1 MSLLMEALRKA
12 EQAKKQAAGAPVAIS
27 GESSEAQNKQQVS
40 PELHLS
46 LERQDPPKITSL
58 GRNRAIA
65 VDSSDA
71 VVNLQGGERQVSQA
85 SPKGDGKIEQA
96 DAGDGGQQSALV
108 VDGEVADMM
117 VVDACVPS
125 DLNGIPEREAGMA
138 LEPELTAE
146 NPVTDGAVSPFEDLK
161 KSGPEIEPER
171 GVPDVSV
178 IHPAITSAESSRKTA
193 RTVFTAKKEY
203 QRRSRN
209 RRLLIVGIVGGVA
222 LFAMAGFFYFTYR
235 TTMTSASS
243 VVAVDKNISQQGLGD
258 AAVSEVRPESVP
270 AAGEVP
276 ALSSSGGGA
285 GKVETEGAGKDVEP
299 TSQNLPSV
307 PGISM
312 SQSAPD
318 LSPPP
323 AEALLPGAT
332 SSSVSAVATTLA
344 SPSLPVNQGVPA
356 PSRDESETQ
365 MLSDSVNEPDN
376 PSSEPIVITHRAV
389 QPQVSSLLAA
399 AYGAYQK
406 GDFEQARQ
414 EYQQVLQ
421 ADPQHRGALLGLAD
435 IAMHWSEKSL
445 ARDLYLRV
453 LDQDPGDPLARAGLL
468 AIAPMGD
475 LVQQESELKLLLE
488 LHPNIAPLFFSLGN
502 VYAAGQRWSEAQQA
516 YFNALQAAKNVALNF
531 TTNPMGTSGAAT
543 GSSGTA
549 ISKPCVHPD
558 YLFNLAVSLE
568 HLGQLKSA
576 TSFYR
581 EALQCTVDRSAG
593 FEPDLLR
600 ARLKILEQGERP

>member
-1 MSLLMEALRKA
+1 MEALRKA
-12 EQAKKQAAGAPVAIS
+12 EQAKKQAAGAPVATS
-27 GESSEAQNKQQVS
+27 GDSPVGQNEEQVS

-46 LERQDPPKITSL
+46 LERQDHPQGSPS
-58 GRNRAIA
+58 GVNVAIA
-65 VDSSDA
+65 VDA
-71 VVNLQGGERQVSQA
+71 VANDQGGERQVSQA
-85 SPKGDGKIEQA
+85 SPSADGKIEQA
-96 DAGDGGQQSALV
+96 EAGAGGQQSVLAA
-108 VDGEVADMM
+108 DGEVADMM
-117 VVDACVPS
+117 VVDACAPS
-125 DLNGIPEREAGMA
+125 DLDGTPEREVGMA
-138 LEPELTAE
+138 SEPGLSVEI
-146 NPVTDGAVSPFEDLK
+146 PVTDGAASSSEDVG
-161 KSGPEIEPER
+161 KSGPEILPER
-171 GVPDVSV
+171 GVPEVAA
-178 IHPAITSAESSRKTA
+178 IYPAISSAESSRRTA

-209 RRLLIVGIVGGVA
+209 RRLLIVGFVGGVA
-222 LFAMAGFFYFTYR
+222 LFAMAGFLYFAYHTM
-235 TTMTSASS
+235 MTSAIS
-243 VVAVDKNISQQGLGD
+243 VVAEKTNISQQGLGD
-258 AAVSEVRPESVP
+258 AAVSELRPESLP
-270 AAGEVP
+270 AVGEAP
-276 ALSSSGGGA
+276 ALSSSGAGA
-285 GKVETEGAGKDVEP
+285 GKVETESAGKDVEP

-307 PGISM
+307 PGIST

-323 AEALLPGAT
+323 AAALLPGAVST
-332 SSSVSAVATTLA
+332 SVSASVATLA
-344 SPSLPVNQGVPA
+344 SPSLPVNQGVSA
-356 PSRDESETQ
+356 PSRGESETPL
-365 MLSDSVNEPDN
+365 LSDSVNEPES
-376 PSSEPIVITHRAV
+376 PASMPIVITHRAA
-389 QPQVSSLLAA
+389 QPQVSPLLAA

-421 ADPQHRGALLGLAD
+421 ADPQHRAALLGLAD

-488 LHPNIAPLFFSLGN
+488 RHPNIAPLFFSLGN

-516 YFNALQAAKNVALNF
+516 YFNALQAAKNAAL
-531 TTNPMGTSGAAT
+531 NPMGTSGATT

-558 YLFNLAVSLE
+558 YPFNLAVSLE
-568 HLGQLKSA
+568 HMGQLKSA

-581 EALQCTVDRSAG
+581 EALQCAVDRSAG

>member
-12 EQAKKQAAGAPVAIS
+12 EQAKKQAAGAPVAVDS
-27 GESSEAQNKQQVS
+27 KSPVRQQVS

-46 LERQDPPKITSL
+46 LERQDPLKVTSL
-58 GRNRAIA
+58 GRSPAIA
-65 VDSSDA
+65 VDSFDA
-71 VVNLQGGERQVSQA
+71 VVNDQGGERQISQA
-85 SPKGDGKIEQA
+85 SPNEDGRIERA
-96 DAGDGGQQSALV
+96 EAGAGGQQSVLV
-108 VDGEVADMM
+108 AEGEVADMM
-117 VVDACVPS
+117 VVDACAPS
-125 DLNGIPEREAGMA
+125 DLNGTPERETGMA
-138 LEPELTAE
+138 IEPELSVE
-146 NPVTDGAVSPFEDLK
+146 IPVTDGAASSFEDVE
-161 KSGPEIEPER
+161 KSGPDIEAER
-171 GVPDVSV
+171 DVSDV
-178 IHPAITSAESSRKTA
+178 PAIHPTITSVESSKKTA

-203 QRRSRN
+203 RRRSRN
-209 RRLLIVGIVGGVA
+209 RRFLIVGIVGGVA

-235 TTMTSASS
+235 TMMTSTSS
-243 VVAVDKNISQQGLGD
+243 VVAVDKNSSQQGLGD
-258 AAVSEVRPESVP
+258 AAVSEVRPESLP

-276 ALSSSGGGA
+276 ASSSGGGA
-285 GKVETEGAGKDVEP
+285 GKVETDGVGKDIEL
-299 TSQNLPSV
+299 TSQNLLSV
-307 PGISM
+307 PGLSP

-318 LSPPP
+318 LSSPLD
-323 AEALLPGAT
+323 AALVPGTT
-332 SSSVSAVATTLA
+332 SSSVSASVATSA
-344 SPSLPVNQGVPA
+344 SPSLPMNQGVPA
-356 PSRDESETQ
+356 LSRDESEAQ
-365 MLSDSVNEPDN
+365 LLSDSVNEPEG
-376 PSSEPIVITHRAV
+376 SSSVPIVITHRAA
-389 QPQVSSLLAA
+389 QPQVSPLLAA

-406 GDFEQARQ
+406 GDFEEARQ

-475 LVQQESELKLLLE
+475 LVQQESELKLLVE

-516 YFNALQAAKNVALNF
+516 YFNALQAAKIVTLNL
-531 TTNPMGTSGAAT
+531 TTNPMGTSGATT

-549 ISKPCVHPD
+549 TSKPCVHPD
-558 YLFNLAVSLE
+558 YPFNLAVSLE

-581 EALQCTVDRSAG
+581 EALQCAVDRSAG
-593 FEPDLLR
+593 FEPDVLR